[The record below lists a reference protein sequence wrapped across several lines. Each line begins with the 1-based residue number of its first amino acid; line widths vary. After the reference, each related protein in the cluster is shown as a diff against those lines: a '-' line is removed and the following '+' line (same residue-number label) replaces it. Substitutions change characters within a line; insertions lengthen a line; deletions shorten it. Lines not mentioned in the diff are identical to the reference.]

1 MAQPVLAKGHV
12 VLAFDISPSTV
23 GYALGCLSGKLPI
36 CGYWPM
42 PELGGEG
49 ATYAAFSNEVY
60 DAIEANKPS
69 RLVIESPLTPQ
80 AMLGHCQTDYIY
92 KIFGMR
98 SVVYE
103 AGYRFSI
110 PVSGFSADKVRYEL
124 LGRHRWPGGSE
135 EAKKVVLAHVRKLGV
150 PTTSY
155 DAADAVMVWLYVQKQ
170 MSGGISHDPLF
181 RDAAD

>member
-1 MAQPVLAKGHV
+1 MSGGVLT
-12 VLAFDISPSTV
+12 FDISPGVV
-23 GYALGCLSGKLPI
+23 GFAYGKLTGRLPI
-36 CGYWPM
+36 CGYWEM

-49 ATYAAFSNEVY
+49 ATYTAFSNEVY
-60 DAIEANKPS
+60 DAIDSNQPS

-80 AMLGHCQTDYIY
+80 AMLGHCQTEYIY
-92 KIFGMR
+92 KIFGLR
-98 SVVYE
+98 AVVYE
-103 AGYRFSI
+103 AGNRFSI

-150 PTTSY
+150 QTASY
-155 DAADAVMVWLYVQKQ
+155 DAADAVMVWLYIQKQ
-170 MSGGISHDPLF
+170 LGAHHLF